1 MWTTQLTATGSQLAK
16 FRPDGTKAGEFG
28 SPEPIGG
35 LNGQTARGVA
45 VHPSGVIHVADFR
58 GGVQRYT
65 ADGAFIDR
73 YPPDSALPPNGPLS
87 LYIATSAAI
96 DCRGNVYVVNADYP
110 DTARVTVAKF
120 GDPAAEPPPCAP
132 RPLPAGDID
141 VQVNDVEV
149 TQGVQDLRTFT
160 ANRSPAGALA
170 VPDYGNAAS
179 YGPTVPLAESRTT
192 VVRAYAALRR
202 GPAGGL
208 ANVPATLEATQRIG
222 GVTTHRGPLAPVS
235 QPSVLRVGGTTVDPA
250 QRANPAGAYT
260 FLVPTGW
267 TRGDVDFVVQVNPSH
282 QGCGGACQARS
293 RFQLANVAFRRVAP
307 VTVFPLALT
316 IRPTNVPASYPG
328 ALPVMPGVGT
338 LADPGPA
345 FDRARVLSPAPIN
358 LFPWVGRVEV
368 GDLVRATS
376 FVEESCF
383 LGIELGLLCTKENK
397 QATREI
403 RDGQVMER
411 IERWV
416 DDNNVSDDVVT
427 MGLISNAHD
436 DLPGAM
442 LHNLKDDD
450 DSPFGYA
457 AVHRPIT
464 AVAHELQHALGR
476 AHAGTDLPT
485 CYKDAKDQVGA
496 SWPPDEQGFLQ
507 GIGLDPRLGSGGG
520 RGPFAVLYPGA
531 NGGPGRVVRPHEL
544 LREPVTATRGRRPEG
559 GGRSRTSAPP
569 RRPRPPASEPVTS
582 PAWRRPV
589 ACCAWPPSPRPTA
602 PSPSAA
608 SRPDPAR
615 PRPATPGRPSSS
627 RPATPPAA
635 RCSHPRAWMP
645 RRSTTAAAPCC
656 RARSRP
662 PAPAMVVVRRAGGD
676 RAVRRV
682 RSANAPRV
690 RLLNPRAGAREG
702 GAGAVTV
709 RWRANDADGDR
720 LVATVQYSAN
730 RGRNW
735 RTVHIGGS
743 TGGLRLAGR
752 ELAPSRRAQVRVR
765 VDDGFDEAVATS
777 RVFTV
782 LAAPPQ
788 ARILEPVRGARVREG
803 APVILRAEASAAG
816 RPLAGRA
823 LRWFDRRRA
832 LGTGQTLTLPRL
844 DAGRRT
850 IRLVATAGGR
860 RTVRTVAISVAGV
873 RPAFLVL
880 SGPAA

>member
-1 MWTTQLTATGSQLAK
+1 MIRSLVLRAAAALVCASALAMSATTAHAQVAPAPQFLLEFGAAGSGTTPLAGGHQNEQVAVDADGNVWVADKGNDRVVKFDYNGAFVTEVRTAGPGRVAFDAPEGVTADAEGFVYVADTLNDRIVKLTTGGTTAAVFATELPSANPAAEPRTPTSLAIDGAGRLYVQAAGGVIRLASADGRRLGVFTTETGTSVAVDKAGNVWTTQLTATGSQLVK
-16 FRPDGTKAGEFG
+16 FRPDGAKAGEFG

-58 GGVQRYT
+58 GGVQRYA

-73 YPPDSALPPNGPLS
+73 YPADSALPPNGPLS
-87 LYIATSAAI
+87 LYIATSVAI

-110 DTARVTVAKF
+110 DTAKVTVAKF

-260 FLVPTGW
+260 FLVPTAW

-282 QGCGGACQARS
+282 QGCAGACQARS

-338 LADPGPA
+338 LNDPGPA

-368 GDLVRATS
+368 GDLVRATN

-383 LGIELGLLCTKENK
+383 LGIEIGLLCQKENK
-397 QATREI
+397 GADRKI
-403 RDGQVMER
+403 RQGQVMER

-416 DDNNVSDDVVT
+416 DDNNVGDDVVT
-427 MGLISNAHD
+427 MGLISDAHPN
-436 DLPGAM
+436 LPGGM
-442 LHNLKDDD
+442 LRNLKDDD
-450 DSPFGYA
+450 DTVFGYA

-476 AHAGTDLPT
+476 KHAGDLAS
-485 CYKDAKDQVGA
+485 CYAADPEQVGA

-531 NGGPGRVVRPHEL
+531 NGGPGQWFDLEL
-544 LREPVTATRGRRPEG
+544 LRGHR
-559 GGRSRTSAPP
+559 
-569 RRPRPPASEPVTS
+569 
-582 PAWRRPV
+582 
-589 ACCAWPPSPRPTA
+589 
-602 PSPSAA
+602 
-608 SRPDPAR
+608 
-615 PRPATPGRPSSS
+615 
-627 RPATPPAA
+627 
-635 RCSHPRAWMP
+635 
-645 RRSTTAAAPCC
+645 
-656 RARSRP
+656 
-662 PAPAMVVVRRAGGD
+662 
-676 RAVRRV
+676 
-682 RSANAPRV
+682 
-690 RLLNPRAGAREG
+690 
-702 GAGAVTV
+702 
-709 RWRANDADGDR
+709 
-720 LVATVQYSAN
+720 
-730 RGRNW
+730 
-735 RTVHIGGS
+735 
-743 TGGLRLAGR
+743 
-752 ELAPSRRAQVRVR
+752 
-765 VDDGFDEAVATS
+765 
-777 RVFTV
+777 
-782 LAAPPQ
+782 
-788 ARILEPVRGARVREG
+788 
-803 APVILRAEASAAG
+803 
-816 RPLAGRA
+816 
-823 LRWFDRRRA
+823 
-832 LGTGQTLTLPRL
+832 
-844 DAGRRT
+844 
-850 IRLVATAGGR
+850 
-860 RTVRTVAISVAGV
+860 
-873 RPAFLVL
+873 
-880 SGPAA
+880 